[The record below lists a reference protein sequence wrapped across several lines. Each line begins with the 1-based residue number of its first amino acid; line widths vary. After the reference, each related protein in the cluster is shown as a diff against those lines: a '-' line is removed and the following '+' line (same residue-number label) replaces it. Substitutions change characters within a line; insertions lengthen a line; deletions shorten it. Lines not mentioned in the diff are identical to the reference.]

1 VYYQY
6 SFYIIVGLIKVTYRL
21 VGENMKN
28 EEAGGM
34 GIPLFALLNSDI
46 GRMPSSF
53 SSFSRINQY
62 CYNNSLATK

>member
-1 VYYQY
+1 MN
-6 SFYIIVGLIKVTYRL
+6 LIKVTYRL

-46 GRMPSSF
+46 GRTPSSF
-53 SSFSRINQY
+53 SSFSRINHNY
-62 CYNNSLATK
+62 YSLAIKLCSFII